1 MQTINIWHKYH
12 IHCRKI
18 TICLLFFLLP
28 TFVFSQRNVMEND
41 LKFARKPYHFGI
53 HLATNISDFKI
64 KQNALF
70 ATSDS
75 ILAIKSKYG
84 IGFEIGALCSY
95 HINKYLELR
104 TLPTF
109 TFANKQL
116 NYQFNDGAAPVKKEI
131 PQIWFDIPLELKFK
145 SEPLGNI
152 KLYLVAGLKY
162 GYDMGTKFQARKDP
176 SKQIPKQSPHD
187 FAVNY
192 GAGIEIHFP
201 LFILSPEF
209 KVSNS
214 ILNIHKYDGTLEYS
228 KYIKGLYNRAF
239 TFSLNFEG

>member
-1 MQTINIWHKYH
+1 
-12 IHCRKI
+12 
-18 TICLLFFLLP
+18 
-28 TFVFSQRNVMEND
+28 MEND

-53 HLATNISDFKI
+53 HLGTNISDYRI
-64 KQNALF
+64 RHNELF

-75 ILAIKSKYG
+75 ILSIKSKYG

-104 TLPTF
+104 SLPSF
-109 TFANKQL
+109 VFANKQL
-116 NYQFNDGAAPVKKEI
+116 NYQFNDGAKPTKKEL

-145 SEPLGNI
+145 SEPLKNI

-162 GYDMGTKFQARKDP
+162 GYDMGTKFKARRDVNMP
-176 SKQIPKQSPHD
+176 YQSPHD

-209 KVSNS
+209 KVSNG
-214 ILNIHKYDGTLEYS
+214 ILNAHKYDNSEVFS
-228 KYIKGLYNRAF
+228 KYIKGLHNRTF
-239 TFSLNFEG
+239 SFSLNFEG